1 MKKWPLSLLIFFQLL
16 LFKQEIFAQR
26 VQALQPDIEVD
37 SILWSK
43 PWASKLSFDP
53 VSKHLFYATANGNI
67 YEVFEDLQ
75 TDSLRFNILNHGIQ
89 KVQGLCFQDSTLF
102 LCGNIWYTTTGI
114 GLVMKGVLQPNGSRI
129 WKTVLTT
136 EAYPSS
142 SSTGDHGF
150 SALNIDPDGQYLYFS
165 SGTRTSFGEVESNN
179 GQYPG
184 LREQALTSKI
194 FRIPISAEYIYL
206 YNDSL
211 FLASSGYVFAEG
223 TRNAYDM
230 AWNQQKHLFSIDNAG
245 DRDDPEELNWIQEG
259 HHYGFPWRIGGNTNP
274 LTNPSYDAS
283 QDPLVNQANGA
294 YLSGHF
300 AADPNFPIAPAI
312 IFTEPL
318 RNLGSAA
325 DHYKEEGTGQ
335 IKKASESGIPVRTF
349 TAHRSPLGL
358 VIDANKQFGKAYAGK
373 GFVMSFMP
381 GGDST
386 GYTPLSPWGS
396 PCPFVDPSRELVMMD
411 LFYDSTLQDYAIK
424 TSNVVSG
431 FYLPVDAEQVGNY
444 LYIIENNGVLWK
456 LKFPMPDQ
464 VPTAAENGI
473 FAYPNPI
480 EQNIQIY
487 YPNLSQENRYL
498 ELLDLNGKLI
508 WRSSTFQNEFHTL
521 TAPSVAN
528 GNYFLELKTSNKLV
542 AKQKV
547 LFAH

>member
-1 MKKWPLSLLIFFQLL
+1 VKKYALPLL
-16 LFKQEIFAQR
+16 LFFLLTLCKQAVFAQR

-37 SILWSK
+37 SILWTK

-53 VSKHLFYATANGNI
+53 ISKHLFYTTADGNI

-136 EAYPSS
+136 EAYPTS

-150 SALNIDPDGQYLYFS
+150 SAINIDPDGQYLYFS
-165 SGTRTSFGEVESNN
+165 SGTRTSFGEVETNN

-230 AWNQQKHLFSIDNAG
+230 AWNQEKHLFSIDNAG
-245 DRDDPEELNWIQEG
+245 DRDDPEELNWLQAG
-259 HHYGFPWRIGGNTNP
+259 QHYGFPWRIGGNTNP

-283 QDPLVNQANGA
+283 QDPLVNQASGA

-312 IFTEPL
+312 TFTEPL

-325 DHYKEEGTGQ
+325 DYYKEEGTGQ
-335 IKKASESGIPVRTF
+335 IKKASESGVPVRTF

-358 VIDANKQFGKAYAGK
+358 VIDAKKQFGKAYSGK
-373 GFVMSFMP
+373 GFILSFMP

-411 LFYDSTLQDYAIK
+411 LFFDSTLQDYAIK
-424 TSNVVSG
+424 TSNVVTG
-431 FYLPVDAEQVGNY
+431 FYLPVDAEQVGNQ
-444 LYIIENNGVLWK
+444 LYIIENNGALWK
-456 LKFPMPDQ
+456 LSFPLPDQ
-464 VPTAAENGI
+464 IPAGAESGI

-480 EQNIQIY
+480 EGQIQIY
-487 YPNLSQENRYL
+487 YPNPSLESRYL
-498 ELLDLNGKLI
+498 ELNDLDGKLI
-508 WRSSTFQNEFHTL
+508 WRSNSFQNEFLTL
-521 TAPSVAN
+521 PAPFITNGAYYLEIKTA
-528 GNYFLELKTSNKLV
+528 NKCL

-547 LFAH
+547 LFVQ